1 MKILLATDGSE
12 YSEGAARFLTRMSW
26 TRDDAITILHV
37 IFAIP
42 FHEDEKFHF
51 KTLQAIKKECAPRIL
66 DSAVAI
72 LKSIEAKISV
82 EIVEGALNQ
91 CTPDQCII
99 AAADTSGADII
110 VLGGRGIKG
119 IASVI
124 LGSVSR
130 AVAINSPKPVLVVK
144 SQTPAPS
151 DEINVLY
158 AADGS
163 DHSLAAGRML
173 SSLPISQTARITI
186 MNVISSNF
194 LDIPERFVPEIGERV
209 KDAVAGIRAKEY
221 SLSEKNVEQARDLLG
236 GRFKQ
241 IEALTR
247 VGDPSAEIL
256 KQSEAMKADI
266 IAVGCRGLRGI
277 RGTLGSV
284 SRNILGH
291 AACSVLIGR

>member
-12 YSEGAARFLTRMSW
+12 YSDGAARFLTRMLW
-26 TRDDAITILHV
+26 TGDDAITILHV

-51 KTLQAIKKECAPRIL
+51 NTLQAIKKECAPRIL
-66 DSAVAI
+66 DSTVAI
-72 LKSIEAKISV
+72 LKTVEAKISV
-82 EIVEGALNQ
+82 EIVEGAMNQ

-119 IASVI
+119 LTSVI

-130 AVAINSPKPVLVVK
+130 SVAINSPKPVLVVK
-144 SQTPAPS
+144 PHVLAPS
-151 DEINVLY
+151 DGINVLY
-158 AADGS
+158 ATDGS

-173 SSLPISQTARITI
+173 ISLPLPQTARITI
-186 MNVISSNF
+186 MDVISSNF
-194 LDIPERFVPEIGERV
+194 LDIPERYVPEIGERV
-209 KDAVAGIRAKEY
+209 KDAVAGIRAREY
-221 SLSEKNVEQARDLLG
+221 SHAEKNIEQARDLLG

-241 IEALTR
+241 MEALTT
-247 VGDPSAEIL
+247 VGDPSTEIL
-256 KQSEAMKADI
+256 KQAEAMKADI
-266 IAVGCRGLRGI
+266 VAVGSRGLRGI
-277 RGTLGSV
+277 RGSMGSV

-291 AACSVLIGR
+291 AACPVLIGR

>member
-12 YSEGAARFLTRMSW
+12 YSEGATRFLTRMSW
-26 TRDDAITILHV
+26 SRDDAITILHV

-72 LKSIEAKISV
+72 LKTVEAKISV

-119 IASVI
+119 LASVI

-130 AVAINSPKPVLVVK
+130 AVAINAPKPVLVVK
-144 SQTPAPS
+144 PQTLVPS
-151 DEINVLY
+151 DEINILY
-158 AADGS
+158 ATDGS

-173 SSLPISQTARITI
+173 SSLPLSRTARITI

-209 KDAVAGIRAKEY
+209 KDAVAGIRAREY
-221 SLSEKNVEQARDLLG
+221 SHAEKNVEQARNLLG

-247 VGDPSAEIL
+247 VGDPSTEIL

>member
-72 LKSIEAKISV
+72 FKSIEAKISV

-144 SQTPAPS
+144 PQAPAPS

-173 SSLPISQTARITI
+173 SSLPIPQTARITI

-209 KDAVAGIRAKEY
+209 KDSVAGIRAKEY
-221 SLSEKNVEQARDLLG
+221 SHAEKNVDQARDLLG

-256 KQSEAMKADI
+256 KQAEAMKADI

-284 SRNILGH
+284 SRNILSH

>member
-26 TRDDAITILHV
+26 TRGDAITILHV

-144 SQTPAPS
+144 PQTPAPS

-256 KQSEAMKADI
+256 KQAEAMKADI

>member
-144 SQTPAPS
+144 PQTPAPS

-256 KQSEAMKADI
+256 KQAEAMKADI